1 MTSYQ
6 KKIHHYSNFKVL
18 EDKGN
23 FGSPFSNHARTSK
36 IKKSARPPPTQAK
49 KIFSVTGT
57 APAPSKDFFELAVHK
72 NEVIFRKWRVRFNK
86 NGNYFLLIYAPHVY

>member
-23 FGSPFSNHARTSK
+23 FGSSFSNHARTTK
-36 IKKSARPPPTQAK
+36 IKKNAQPPPTQAK

-57 APAPSKDFFELAVHK
+57 APAPSKDFFELAVYK

-86 NGNYFLLIYAPHVY
+86 NGNIHFEHVFIL